1 MTLREEAARG
11 EPSHGITRATWT
23 RLEEALDWLGR
34 HDRLAAKLAIA
45 FVILV
50 GAGYAATLGSQL
62 RFPDEHDYVTIAT
75 NLAHRGT
82 YSLDGVT
89 PTAFRPPGYPTL
101 LAALQVLGIGVR
113 GARLANV
120 VMLALTVAGVWVL
133 ARRVGGPRVAAL
145 AVCVSAIYPLFTY
158 TAGTLYSQTMAGVFF
173 IWALVALVA
182 CLDAETARRRALLA
196 AGGGLLFSICFLTVP
211 TFGASLIG
219 VLIWMAFVRRRR
231 ALPLVAVTVIA
242 AAILPTA
249 WTVRNAIIFHALVPV
264 STNNGLNLLEGN
276 SENTNPTAG
285 NLTDLSRY
293 GAGAKQ
299 YTDEVERSDYYARA
313 ALSWIAANKVQAA
326 VLYLEKTANYFNPR
340 NDLVTSSQQSRLND
354 VLSIV
359 SYVPLLL
366 LFVGRLARFRSRPIG
381 SVEAL
386 LIGLYVG
393 NAFVLAIYY
402 TKVRYRVPL
411 DPLLI
416 LVAASFVVSLASG
429 RRTRQRVT
437 TPQAG

>member
-1 MTLREEAARG
+1 MSQRLGT
-11 EPSHGITRATWT
+11 TRAAWA
-23 RLEEALDWLGR
+23 RLDRALDWLGR
-34 HDRLAAKLAIA
+34 HDRLAAKVAVA

-62 RFPDEHDYVTIAT
+62 RFPDELDYLTIAK
-75 NLAHRGT
+75 NLAHRAT

-101 LAALQVLGIGVR
+101 LAALQVIGLGVR

-120 VMLALTVAGVWVL
+120 AMLALTIAGVWVL
-133 ARRVGGPRVAAL
+133 ARRVGGPRVAAI
-145 AVCVSAIYPLFTY
+145 AVCVSAIYPLFLY

-182 CLDAETARRRALLA
+182 CLDSETATRRVLLA
-196 AGGGLLFSICFLTVP
+196 AGGGLLFSICVLTVP
-211 TFGASLIG
+211 TFGASLVG
-219 VLIWMAFVRRRR
+219 VLIWMIFVRRRR
-231 ALPLVAVTVIA
+231 ALGLVAVTVIA

-249 WTVRNAIIFHALVPV
+249 WTIRNAIIFRAFVPV
-264 STNNGLNLLEGN
+264 STNNGVNLLEGN

-293 GAGAKQ
+293 SAVAKR
-299 YTDEVERSDYYARA
+299 YTDEVERSDYYTRA
-313 ALSWIAANKVQAA
+313 ALSWISTHKVKAA
-326 VLYLEKTANYFNPR
+326 VLYLEKTANYFDPR
-340 NDLVTSSQQSRLND
+340 NDLVTSSQQSRVND

-366 LFVGRLARFRSRPIG
+366 LFVGRLARFRSSAIG
-381 SVEAL
+381 RVEGL

-393 NAFVLAIYY
+393 NAFVMAIYY

-416 LVAASFVVSLASG
+416 LVAASFVVSLASD
-429 RRTRQRVT
+429 RCTRHS
-437 TPQAG
+437 

>member
-1 MTLREEAARG
+1 VSQR
-11 EPSHGITRATWT
+11 HGTTRAVCAC
-23 RLEEALDWLGR
+23 LDQALDWLGR

-50 GAGYAATLGSQL
+50 GGGYALTLGSQL
-62 RFPDEHDYVTIAT
+62 RFPDEVDYVTIAT
-75 NLAHRGT
+75 NLAHKGT
-82 YSLDGVT
+82 YSLDGLM
-89 PTAFRPPGYPTL
+89 PTAYRPPGYPTL
-101 LAALQVLGIGVR
+101 LAALQVVGIGVR

-133 ARRVGGPRVAAL
+133 ARRVGGPRAAAL
-145 AVCVSAIYPLFTY
+145 AVCVSAIYPLFIY

-182 CLDAETARRRALLA
+182 CLDAQTGRRRILLA
-196 AGGGLLFSICFLTVP
+196 AGGGVLFSIGFLTVP
-211 TFGASLIG
+211 TFGASFVG
-219 VLIWMAFVRRRR
+219 VLIWMVFVRHRSAV
-231 ALPLVAVTVIA
+231 ALVVVTVIA
-242 AAILPTA
+242 AAVLPAA
-249 WTVRNAIIFHALVPV
+249 WTLRNAIIFHAFVPV
-264 STNNGLNLLEGN
+264 STNNGVNLLEGN

-293 GAGAKQ
+293 AAVARQ

-313 ALSWIAANKVQAA
+313 ALSWISAHKFRAA
-326 VLYLEKTANYFNPR
+326 VLYLEKTVNYFNPR
-340 NDLVTSSQQSRLND
+340 NDLVTSSQESRVND
-354 VLSIV
+354 VLSFV

-366 LFVGRLARFRSRPIG
+366 LFFGRLARFRVHPIG

-386 LIGLYVG
+386 LIGLYIG
-393 NAFVLAIYY
+393 NAFVMAIYY

-416 LVAASFVVSLASG
+416 LVTASFVVSLVSRVVT
-429 RRTRQRVT
+429 RRR
-437 TPQAG
+437 